1 MELASSRIDRAL
13 GPMKHAIVEHPF
25 ITELTDGTLSVDAFT
40 RYLAQNYLYLNGFAR
55 ALALVSARS
64 PDSATVEFFA
74 RRAAYAI
81 ASEQEFASE
90 MAANVGIDES
100 SLRSAR
106 ASPACVGYSSF
117 IKQAAALEPLPV
129 ALAALLPCYT
139 VYNFV
144 ARQLLE
150 RGSPEK
156 RYQRWIEMYAGEGF
170 EEGVRGAE
178 AACDRAAADAP
189 KAQLDEMVDHARTAA
204 MYEWR
209 FWDSAYHAA
218 DWPLPL

>member
-1 MELASSRIDRAL
+1 MPI
-13 GPMKHAIVEHPF
+13 KHEIIRHPF
-25 ITELTDGTLSVDAFT
+25 IAELTDGALSLDAFT

-55 ALALVSARS
+55 ALALISARS
-64 PDSATVEFFA
+64 TDSATVEFFA

-90 MAANVGIDES
+90 MALHFGIDEAV
-100 SLRSAR
+100 LRGAQP
-106 ASPACVGYSSF
+106 SPAGVGYSSF

-129 ALAALLPCYT
+129 AMAALLPCYT

-144 ARQLLE
+144 ARELIE
-150 RGSPEK
+150 RGSPDE

-178 AACDRAAADAP
+178 AACDRVAAAGVSDVPAMLS
-189 KAQLDEMVDHARTAA
+189 AARTAA
-204 MYEWR
+204 MYEWM
-209 FWDSAYHAA
+209 FWDSAYHARTWGFPA
-218 DWPLPL
+218 